1 MIEIRKDNSIFVSIA
16 SYRDKDTVNTVYDCF
31 QKAKYPE
38 KVFIGVCQQN
48 KDDDED
54 IYKIEKLEPYKNN
67 IRILRI
73 PYFKAKGPTYARFLC
88 SGLNNG
94 ETYYLQIDSHT
105 RFIQDWD
112 DIAINMLNKCGQ
124 NAVLSYY
131 PKEITDTNLETVPRI
146 CRANFNHDSII
157 SFDGASLLNSPLNLV
172 KVPFIAAGFFF
183 TYSDFL
189 NSIPFDPYLP
199 NLFVGEEILL
209 SVRFWTHGWD
219 IYSPDK
225 NIIFHHYTRSDEP
238 KVWNDKKFDSQDAMK
253 KVKYYLKMIDKKDV
267 PEKLQKELDRYGLGK
282 IRSIEDYYKFAGI
295 DVNNKKINKNFCDTI
310 ENFTIIQKKSKYN
323 HKLYIIITIIFYIFF
338 ILLSLYFIYKISQLK

>member
-1 MIEIRKDNSIFVSIA
+1 MIEIRKDNSIFISIA
-16 SYRDKDTVNTVYDCF
+16 SYRDKDCVNTVYDCF

-38 KVFIGVCQQN
+38 KVFVGVCQQN
-48 KDDDED
+48 KDEDED
-54 IYKIEKLEPYKNN
+54 IYNVEKLAPYRNN

-73 PYFKAKGPTYARFLC
+73 PFFKAKGPTYARFLC
-88 SGLNNG
+88 SGLFNG
-94 ETYYLQIDSHT
+94 ETYYMQIDSHT
-105 RFIQDWD
+105 RFTQNWD
-112 DIAINMLNKCGQ
+112 EIVIDMLNRCGEK
-124 NAVLSYY
+124 AVLSYY

-146 CRANFNHDSII
+146 CRARFNEDSMI
-157 SFDGASLLNSPLNLV
+157 SFDGADLLSSPMKLV

-183 TYSDFL
+183 TNSEFL
-189 NSIPFDPYLP
+189 DIIPFDPYLP

-238 KVWNDKKFDSQDAMK
+238 KVWNDKKFNGDDALK

-267 PEKLQKELDRYGLGK
+267 PEKLQKELDRYGLGNE
-282 IRSIEDYYKFAGI
+282 RTIEDYYKFAGI

-310 ENFTIIQKKSKYN
+310 EHFKIIERKSINHRRIYFT
-323 HKLYIIITIIFYIFF
+323 TIIFYIIFV
-338 ILLSLYFIYKISQLK
+338 ILSLYLVYKIFK